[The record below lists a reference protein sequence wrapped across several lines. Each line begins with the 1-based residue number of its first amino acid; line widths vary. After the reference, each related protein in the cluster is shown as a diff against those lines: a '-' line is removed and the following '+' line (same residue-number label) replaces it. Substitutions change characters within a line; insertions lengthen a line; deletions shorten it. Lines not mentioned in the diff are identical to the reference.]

1 MYVCINVRKA
11 MKARTIS
18 VLFTVCIVVPATEQ
32 VLGNCEW
39 INEAILRNFHSL
51 SYCGY

>member
-1 MYVCINVRKA
+1 MYVCINVRKT

-18 VLFTVCIVVPATEQ
+18 VPFTVCIAVPATEQ
-32 VLGNCEW
+32 VLSNCEW